1 MDTCQVASP
10 QPRKHQDGTFHAR
23 EKQSRLSPGR
33 PPTLEAVPPSTLQL
47 ISPIWRGFD
56 SGGSSDNS
64 PNGTIASVGHS
75 GIRNAAAV
83 PHLDLSKLQSI
94 MSTQQLQAS
103 PKNGRD
109 QILWPPRVPHAPSLI
124 QRPLPAGPTPAVGA
138 SRGSESDRR
147 GKPKA
152 LVSTASEEADIL
164 TAHNWEDGAR
174 PKVALVVVQ
183 GMEVQITAFGTN
195 VESLGGRDKLV
206 DCAPIATPVD
216 VTFTEEYTPQHLH
229 HTKSSHRANS
239 APKSTDFLF
248 AIEVHNCNI
257 KICICLHFLDTSLIL
272 LTQSSFI

>member
-1 MDTCQVASP
+1 LY
-10 QPRKHQDGTFHAR
+10 AR
-23 EKQSRLSPGR
+23 EKQSRSSPGR

-94 MSTQQLQAS
+94 MFTQQLQAS

-152 LVSTASEEADIL
+152 LVSTASEADTL

-183 GMEVQITAFGTN
+183 GMEVQNTAFGTN
-195 VESLGGRDKLV
+195 VVSLGGRDNLV

-216 VTFTEEYTPQHLH
+216 VTFTEECTPQHLH
-229 HTKSSHRANS
+229 HTKSSVCSHRANS
-239 APKSTDFLF
+239 TPKSTDFLF
-248 AIEVHNCNI
+248 AIEVHNGNI
-257 KICICLHFLDTSLIL
+257 KIYICLHFLDAFLIV
-272 LTQSSFI
+272 LTQSSLI